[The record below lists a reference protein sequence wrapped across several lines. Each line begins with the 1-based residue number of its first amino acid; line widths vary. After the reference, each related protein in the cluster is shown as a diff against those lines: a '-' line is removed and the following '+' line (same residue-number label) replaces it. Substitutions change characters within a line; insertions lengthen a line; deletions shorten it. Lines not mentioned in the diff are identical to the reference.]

1 MSWEGVDFKLGEADF
16 FLLEMYKAL
25 TPTYKPT
32 QPAFDMSYGS
42 SPSTSVGNLWQPKF
56 YYHVDAFLAATWSIS
71 AIIQVRFGKDLYGP
85 LKDWWKGLLPDE
97 QDRRE
102 EFQKEFCSNPLWT
115 AFQRHPLTLARH
127 LTVHRKGHPPVFVE
141 VPSLGGGSHRGGPT
155 LSIPSADMWPSP
167 AANDL
172 TAPPALAAPRH
183 EPVIP
188 SQEDFYFTVEVIDGK
203 GPQRPLPLFQTC
215 AEYLQAARDLVKK
228 AREIDARVHAGHRL
242 TPPPRG

>member
-1 MSWEGVDFKLGEADF
+1 MSWEGVDFKLGEAGF
-16 FLLEMYKAL
+16 FLLEMHKAL
-25 TPTYKPT
+25 TSTYKPT

-42 SPSTSVGNLWQPKF
+42 SPSTSVGNLWQPRF
-56 YYHVDAFLAATWSIS
+56 YYYLDGFLAASWSIS

-85 LKDWWKGLLPDE
+85 LKAWWKELPPDE
-97 QDRRE
+97 QDRRK
-102 EFQKEFCSNPLWT
+102 EFQKEFCSAPLWT

-167 AANDL
+167 AANDPM
-172 TAPPALAAPRH
+172 APPALAAPRH

-188 SQEDFYFTVEVIDGK
+188 SQEDFTVEVADRIGTT
-203 GPQRPLPLFQTC
+203 RTYPLFRTC
-215 AEYLQAARDLVKK
+215 AEYPQAAGDLVKK
-228 AREIDARVHAGHRL
+228 AREIDARVHAGHPL
-242 TPPPRG
+242 TPPPQG